1 MKTHRLDV
9 IQTKLPNKQAFTI
22 ETDPNDLRLHQLCI
36 LTAKRGGG
44 KTVAV
49 SNLIRHYKDRG
60 YLDRVYV
67 ITPTYG
73 SNKQIWD
80 ICGVHEEDVIDISV
94 DAIDT
99 LIHRVEREKRDW
111 DDFLRQKEIYNER
124 GSDKLRFV
132 SDDDLLRWA
141 DRGFFSGKKPQWKY
155 SREVPPRL
163 AVVIDDALNSPVMSS
178 KRSGLIN
185 LCLRHRHLSCIGI
198 SIFLLV
204 QSYVAQGGVPRV
216 IRENTTSL
224 FVFKT
229 SDERILQKLYEE
241 LDLEGVS
248 FDRFMEMMRYAHEKP
263 YNYLLIDFSPKEKR
277 LRFRSGYNEA
287 IEP

>member
-9 IQTKLPNKQAFTI
+9 LKTKLPDKQAFSI
-22 ETDPNDLRLHQLCI
+22 ETEPNDLRLHQLCI

-44 KTVAV
+44 KTVSV
-49 SNLIRHYKDRG
+49 SNLLRHYKDRG
-60 YLDRVYV
+60 YFDRVYL

-80 ICGVHEEDVIDISV
+80 IARIEEEDVIDISET
-94 DAIDT
+94 AIDQ
-99 LIHRVEREKRDW
+99 IIARVAKEKRDW
-111 DDFLRQKEIYNER
+111 DDFLRQKEIYNDR
-124 GSDKLRFV
+124 GSDRLRFV
-132 SDDDLLRWA
+132 SDDDLLRWS
-141 DRGFFSGKKPQWKY
+141 DCGLFSGKKPKWKY
-155 SREVPPRL
+155 RNEVPPRL
-163 AVVIDDALNSPVMSS
+163 ALVVDDALNSPVMSS

-198 SIFLLV
+198 SIYMLV

-216 IRENTTSL
+216 IREHCTSL
-224 FVFKT
+224 LIFKT
-229 SDERILQKLYEE
+229 SDERILQRLYEE
-241 LDLEGVS
+241 LDLELS
-248 FDRFMEMMRYAHEKP
+248 FDRFMDMMHYAHEKP
-263 YNYLLIDFSPKEKR
+263 YNYLLIDFSPKEPR